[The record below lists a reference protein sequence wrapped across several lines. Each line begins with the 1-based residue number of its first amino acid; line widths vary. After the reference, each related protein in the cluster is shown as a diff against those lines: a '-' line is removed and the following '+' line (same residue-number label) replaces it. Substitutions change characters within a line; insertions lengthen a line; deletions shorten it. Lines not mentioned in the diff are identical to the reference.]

1 MAANPD
7 IAQALIDQ
15 GLALTALAQAIAQF
29 NAANTAAATA
39 ATNAS
44 AAASAAALLDP
55 VFQTAPFNLTTR
67 IGQAAYD
74 KACAKLED
82 MWDGN
87 VQKFPAFVLALQV
100 RAGES
105 NWNAAAP
112 QGILTFTDALGNNLN
127 LLTDYHQLT
136 EAAITAAFTA
146 RTADPRAVQNA
157 TAMYRCIKQ
166 SIEGD
171 LRTTL
176 LLQVS
181 NAPLSE
187 DGVALFFKL
196 TRFTIVA
203 SGQLSITSFKQ
214 ILEFQPADHAFN
226 IATINSQLLNL
237 FFLATTRNR
246 ILDSSERIQHTLAVY
261 ERIQQ
266 PEAWAQWVR
275 QKLEDND
282 NGLIPDCHAFMNAAV
297 LKYNQ
302 IAGKHDG
309 KFPGSSTTLQEDIVA
324 MLANK
329 RKPIAT
335 AAASPDGDT
344 PAAKRATSKLPP
356 FIKHFKTS
364 AEADAAPHKVGDSKT
379 WNNETWYFCDCPNHR
394 DRIKWHT
401 HTHTDCKTRARWVAS
416 KGKGAA
422 AHAAEVPPVVIPSSD
437 ATTVSSATTATNTT
451 SATAAA
457 PSLTALLAAA
467 LSMAGDDTMARD
479 FIADTLNAIND

>member
-7 IAQALIDQ
+7 IAQALMDQ
-15 GLALTALAQAIAQF
+15 GIALAALAQAIAQF

-39 ATNAS
+39 ATNAN
-44 AAASAAALLDP
+44 ANATANALLDP
-55 VFQTAPFNLTTR
+55 VFQTTPFNLTTR
-67 IGQAAYD
+67 IGQAAYE

-82 MWDGN
+82 TWDGN
-87 VQKFPAFVLALQV
+87 VQKFPAFVLALQI
-100 RAGES
+100 RAGEA

-112 QGILTFTDALGNNLN
+112 QGILTFTDAAGNDRN

-136 EAAITAAFTA
+136 DAEIAAAFTA
-146 RTADPRAVQNA
+146 RAAEPRAVQNA

-181 NAPLSE
+181 NLPLSE
-187 DGVALFFKL
+187 DGVALFYRL
-196 TRFTIVA
+196 TKFTIVA
-203 SGQLSITSFKQ
+203 SGQLSINSFKQ
-214 ILEFQPADHAFN
+214 ILEFQPADHAYN
-226 IATINSQLLNL
+226 IATINTQLLHL

-275 QKLEDND
+275 ARLEDND

-324 MLANK
+324 MLAQK
-329 RKPIAT
+329 RKPAAV
-335 AAASPDGDT
+335 AAAPPDGDT
-344 PAAKRATSKLPP
+344 PAAKRTSNKLPP

-364 AEADAAPHKVGDSKT
+364 ADADAPPHKVGDSKP

-401 HTHTDCKTRARWVAS
+401 HTHTDCKTRARWLAN
-416 KGKGAA
+416 KGKGAVA
-422 AHAAEVPPVVIPSSD
+422 NTAEVPPIVTPSSD

-451 SATAAA
+451 AP
-457 PSLTALLAAA
+457 PSLSALLAAA

-479 FIADTLNAIND
+479 FIADALNAIN